1 MRNYTPVARRDTSMS
16 LSTAFLPDQPFADGR
31 QSANALAIRRGA
43 RRLLRLH
50 GFMAVTELALP
61 SGRRADLA
69 ALGPSG
75 EVWII
80 EIKSSVA
87 DLRADVKWPEYR
99 LHSDRLFFATLPE
112 VAAVARFPEDAGL
125 IVTDGHAGEM
135 VRPAP
140 EHRIAGATR
149 RWLTLRFAH
158 ACARR
163 LHDLEDPLAATL
175 DTDH

>member
-1 MRNYTPVARRDTSMS
+1 MP
-16 LSTAFLPDQPFADGR
+16 LSAALLAEPPFSDGR
-31 QSANALAIRRGA
+31 QSANALAIRRGS

-69 ALGPSG
+69 ALGPGG
-75 EVWII
+75 EVWIV
-80 EIKSSVA
+80 EIKSSLA
-87 DLRADVKWPEYR
+87 DLRADFKWPEYR
-99 LHSDRLFFATLPE
+99 LHCDRLFFATLPE
-112 VAAVARFPEDAGL
+112 VAAVAPFPADAGL
-125 IVTDGHAGEM
+125 IVTDGHAAEM

-140 EHRIAGATR
+140 EHRMAGATR

-175 DTDH
+175 DSEV